1 MDKLQP
7 ILKNQFWILLVPLF
21 SMNLWGY
28 FSANSQ
34 LRAATEARQKELDS
48 VKSAIPA
55 GTTDPNA
62 SYTEE
67 LKKTNDVLVTFVDK
81 ELLDLWNRQKKR
93 MVWPPRVAQDI
104 PKVYK
109 SDIKNRQVR
118 LAYQKDFTLVRQQ
131 VYETVEPYVFD
142 RKGITWT
149 PKVDFPIE
157 FINPYW
163 APTDLAIEPQTM
175 WDNQEDLWL
184 TQLILEAIRAV
195 NKEADS
201 ESSAMVRKVIDFRL
215 LGGNG
220 ESSVMPSEGAEGN
233 GFEDE
238 DSVGV
243 PRRPMGP
250 TAAIATSVAFD
261 PSEEFGTGG
270 DPSMMTTGRGI
281 APVSDDEEEV
291 DVEAPTGPL
300 RYVKEDE
307 AAPYVQRGFYLSVI
321 INQNNVVDFLVALAN
336 SEWPTQVTRFHFG
349 KNPYGG
355 PDPFAVRGVANSA
368 GARPRGFMGSDDDDD
383 GKGRRGVR
391 AMGRPINARPSMQDG
406 EAGFGFGRGGV
417 GGVGGPRIGGLPGV
431 APAPGNTGYPPD
443 ALLHPDL
450 VQLDLTGLITIY
462 RQPKSEIPEE
472 GGESTD
478 GAAPADG
485 SAEAAEGE
493 MASEEPAAPA
503 AEGDETSSDPQPAAA
518 AKDQMET
525 EGDSA
530 ADAAAT
536 AEAEA
541 ADEFAS
547 QDGSV
552 AKPASEAPGEMP
564 AAEDETSEG
573 GAAEPSEMPATE
585 ETPAAPTDGESD
597 PNGDSSAD
605 EFSAPAAPAQ
615 GSEKAPEKPST
626 P

>member
-7 ILKNQFWILLVPLF
+7 ILRNQFWILLVPLF

-48 VKSAIPA
+48 VKSGIPA

-67 LKKTNDVLVTFVDK
+67 LKKTNDVLVTLVDK

-93 MVWPPRVAQDI
+93 MVWPPRVAADI

-109 SDIKNRQVR
+109 SEIKNRQVR
-118 LAYQKDFTLVRQQ
+118 LAYQKDFPLVRQQ
-131 VYETVEPYVFD
+131 VFETVEPYVFD

-163 APTDLAIEPQTM
+163 APTNLAIESTTM

-184 TQLILEAIRAV
+184 TQLILEAIREV
-195 NKEADS
+195 NKDADS
-201 ESSAMVRKVIDFRL
+201 ESSAMVRKVINFRL

-220 ESSVMPSEGAEGN
+220 ESSVMPVEGGGGN
-233 GFEDE
+233 DFEDE
-238 DSVGV
+238 ESVGV
-243 PRRPMGP
+243 PRRAMGP
-250 TAAIATSVAFD
+250 SAAIATSVAFD

-281 APVSDDEEEV
+281 APVSEDEEMDAE
-291 DVEAPTGPL
+291 EPTGPL

-321 INQNNVVDFLVALAN
+321 INQNKVVDFLIALAN

-355 PDPFAVRGVANSA
+355 PDPFAARGVANRA
-368 GARPRGFMGSDDDDD
+368 GQARPGIRFSDDDDE
-383 GKGRRGVR
+383 GPRGGRG
-391 AMGRPINARPSMQDG
+391 ARPMNVPGPPRQQDEG
-406 EAGFGFGRGGV
+406 GFGFGRGA
-417 GGVGGPRIGGLPGV
+417 VGGPRVGGLPGA
-431 APAPGNTGYPPD
+431 APTAGNSGYPQD

-472 GGESTD
+472 AGESTD

-503 AEGDETSSDPQPAAA
+503 AEGEEAPTASAKAAD
-518 AKDQMET
+518 AKAET
-525 EGDSA
+525 EMEGDPGS
-530 ADAAAT
+530 DAAAT
-536 AEAEA
+536 ADAESEA
-541 ADEFAS
+541 ADEFAAP
-547 QDGSV
+547 DGSV
-552 AKPASEAPGEMP
+552 AKPAAEKP
-564 AAEDETSEG
+564 AAEGEAPAGSPAPGSDEK
-573 GAAEPSEMPATE
+573 PAGDDAS
-585 ETPAAPTDGESD
+585 AAPTEGEAD
-597 PNGDSSAD
+597 PNGESTSD
-605 EFSAPAAPAQ
+605 EFSSPVTPAED
-615 GSEKAPEKPST
+615 SEKAPGQAPEKPST

>member
-55 GTTDPNA
+55 GVTDPNA

-67 LKKTNDVLVTFVDK
+67 LKKTNDVLVTLVDK

-93 MVWPPRVAQDI
+93 MVWPARVAADI

-109 SDIKNRQVR
+109 SEIKSRQVR
-118 LAYQKDFTLVRQQ
+118 LAYQKDFSLVRQQ
-131 VYETVEPYVFD
+131 VYETVEPFVLD
-142 RKGITWT
+142 KQGITWT

-163 APTDLAIEPQTM
+163 APTNLAIDSPTM

-184 TQLILEAIRAV
+184 TQLILEAIREV
-195 NKEADS
+195 NKDADS
-201 ESSAMVRKVIDFRL
+201 ESSAMVRKVINFRL

-220 ESSVMPSEGAEGN
+220 ESSVMPVEGAEGN
-233 GFEDE
+233 GFDDE
-238 DSVGV
+238 DGGGV
-243 PRRPMGP
+243 PRRQMGP

-270 DPSMMTTGRGI
+270 DPSMMTNGRGI
-281 APVSDDEEEV
+281 TSFSDEEEEMDAEV
-291 DVEAPTGPL
+291 PTGPL

-307 AAPYVQRGFYLSVI
+307 AAPYVQRGFYLSVV

-349 KNPYGG
+349 KNPYGP
-355 PDPFAVRGVANSA
+355 PDPFSARGVANGA
-368 GARPRGFMGSDDDDD
+368 GSARPGMFTDDDDV
-383 GKGRRGVR
+383 KGRRG
-391 AMGRPINARPSMQDG
+391 GRGMARPMNAGPPMQDG
-406 EAGFGFGRGGV
+406 EAGFGFGRGGA
-417 GGVGGPRIGGLPGV
+417 GGGRVGGLPS
-431 APAPGNTGYPPD
+431 AAAPGNTGYPPD

-472 GGESTD
+472 GAPTD
-478 GAAPADG
+478 GAAPSESSGD
-485 SAEAAEGE
+485 AAEGE
-493 MASEEPAAPA
+493 MASEEPAAP
-503 AEGDETSSDPQPAAA
+503 
-518 AKDQMET
+518 ET
-525 EGDSA
+525 EGEETPSA
-530 ADAAAT
+530 SAKSTDTKVEPEMEGDPGPDPAAT
-536 AEAEA
+536 AEAESEA
-541 ADEFAS
+541 ADEFAG

-552 AKPASEAPGEMP
+552 ANPADEMP
-564 AAEDETSEG
+564 AAEGESPAPGTDEKPAEG
-573 GAAEPSEMPATE
+573 DATAAPPDGEAEPNGEPSE
-585 ETPAAPTDGESD
+585 
-597 PNGDSSAD
+597 D
-605 EFSAPAAPAQ
+605 EFSSPEVPAPS
-615 GSEKAPEKPST
+615 SEKTPGEANQKPPT

>member
-48 VKSAIPA
+48 IKAAVPA
-55 GTTDPNA
+55 GVTDPNA

-67 LKKTNDVLVTFVDK
+67 LKKTNDVLVTYVDK

-93 MVWPPRVAQDI
+93 MVWPPRVAEDI

-109 SDIKNRQVR
+109 SEIKNRQVR
-118 LAYQKDFTLVRQQ
+118 LAYQKDFSLVRQQ
-131 VYETVEPYVFD
+131 VFETVEPYVLD

-163 APTDLAIEPQTM
+163 APTNLAIESQTM

-184 TQLILEAIRAV
+184 TQLILEAIREV
-195 NKEADS
+195 NKDADS
-201 ESSAMVRKVIDFRL
+201 ESSAMVRKVINFRL

-220 ESSVMPSEGAEGN
+220 ESSVMPVEDTGGN
-233 GFEDE
+233 QFDDE
-238 DSVGV
+238 DGGG
-243 PRRPMGP
+243 PARRPMGP
-250 TAAIATSVAFD
+250 TAAITTSVAFD

-270 DPSMMTTGRGI
+270 DPSMVGTDRGI
-281 APVSDDEEEV
+281 ARASDEEEV

-321 INQNNVVDFLVALAN
+321 INQTKMVDFLTALSN

-355 PDPFAVRGVANSA
+355 PDPFTARGVASNV
-368 GARPRGFMGSDDDDD
+368 GARPNVFGEDDDA
-383 GKGRRGVR
+383 KGQRGGR
-391 AMGRPINARPSMQDG
+391 GLGRPPGPPMQG
-406 EAGFGFGRGGV
+406 GGGGFGRGGGF
-417 GGVGGPRIGGLPGV
+417 GGGFGGGRPGA
-431 APAPGNTGYPPD
+431 APAAGNTGYPPD

-462 RQPKSEIPEE
+462 RQPKSEIP
-472 GGESTD
+472 
-478 GAAPADG
+478 
-485 SAEAAEGE
+485 AEGE
-493 MASEEPAAPA
+493 PTDGETPADTSADTTEGDMASEEPVAPA
-503 AEGDETSSDPQPAAA
+503 AEGGEAPTETAKAAA
-518 AKDQMET
+518 TKTEPEMEA
-525 EGDSA
+525 EPGS
-530 ADAAAT
+530 DAAAT
-536 AEAEA
+536 ADAEAEA
-541 ADEFAS
+541 ADEFAG
-547 QDGSV
+547 QDGST
-552 AKPASEAPGEMP
+552 AKPAP
-564 AAEDETSEG
+564 
-573 GAAEPSEMPATE
+573 EMPATE
-585 ETPAAPTDGESD
+585 GEAPAGAPAPEQSEKPAGDEATPTEGESD
-597 PNGDSSAD
+597 PNGESSAD
-605 EFSAPAAPAQ
+605 EFSSPEAPAQ
-615 GSEKAPEKPST
+615 GSEKVPDQAPEKPST